1 MKKLKK
7 ESGVQTIGFNYLRRY
22 HSAAVTMA
30 TNDVVSVNRLM
41 SYVDPNST
49 LSIKPYTNNII
60 RGEII

>member
-1 MKKLKK
+1 
-7 ESGVQTIGFNYLRRY
+7 
-22 HSAAVTMA
+22 MA